1 MLATTNASPSLAL
14 TDRSASMLPRLL
26 QRVVGDLLE
35 LVVHSIEEMD
45 DVLEAL
51 SDHAVTSTAVIK
63 ASSVRRRLPPLE

>member
-35 LVVHSIEEMD
+35 LVVHSIEEMRD
-45 DVLEAL
+45 RVSKPA
-51 SDHAVTSTAVIK
+51 
-63 ASSVRRRLPPLE
+63 R